1 MAYDPWQDGTVVRA
15 TLHGADGTPV
25 DVDPLTGAVAITG
38 SITASPVAPSGS
50 ATTAR
55 VNASVTAVT
64 LKAANTDRKG
74 ITIFNDST
82 SPLFVRL
89 GPNASPTDYT
99 VKLYKDDTYEAPF
112 AWIGEVSGIWTSA
125 TGAAQVTENL

>member
-1 MAYDPWQDGTVVRA
+1 MAHNPWTENTIVRA

-25 DVDPLTGAVAITG
+25 DIDPITGAVAITG
-38 SITASPVAPSGS
+38 SITASPVAPSGT

-55 VNASVTAVT
+55 VPAAITATV
-64 LKAANTDRKG
+64 LQAANADRKG
-74 ITIFNDST
+74 ITVFNDST
-82 SPLFVRL
+82 APLFVKL
-89 GPNASPTDYT
+89 GTNASPTDYT

-112 AWIGEVSGIWTSA
+112 AWIGVVSGIWTAA